1 MVDVVSVRVG
11 RVAGLTAESAQLGG
25 HPLFELKHPIP
36 LANQAVSLSGERV
49 PLTACILGI
58 LEQLLK
64 VGHLPTTH
72 NFGI

>member
-1 MVDVVSVRVG
+1 MSVRVG
-11 RVAGLTAESAQLGG
+11 KVAGLTAESAQLGG

-58 LEQLLK
+58 LEQLL
-64 VGHLPTTH
+64 
-72 NFGI
+72 